1 MRVVLARPLLGGG
14 ILPQSAVLPLKKEL
28 LVTAQS
34 GEKRLILRQAA
45 VVERVPPVHKKD
57 ALRNHAILV

>member
-1 MRVVLARPLLGGG
+1 
-14 ILPQSAVLPLKKEL
+14 LPQSAVLPLKKEL

>member
-1 MRVVLARPLLGGG
+1 
-14 ILPQSAVLPLKKEL
+14 LPQSAVLPLKKEL

-45 VVERVPPVHKKD
+45 VVERVPPVHKK
-57 ALRNHAILV
+57 VG